1 MSLEEQIKNI
11 IAETLNVDLS
21 AVTLTLGIN
30 GIPEWDS
37 MGNLAIISALEE
49 KLEIEIP
56 MEDLFEL
63 TNVQCIIEEIKSL
76 KK

>member
-30 GIPEWDS
+30 DIPEWDS

-49 KLEIEIP
+49 KLEVEIP

-63 TNVQCIIEEIKSL
+63 TNVQSIIEEIKSL